1 MKKLED
7 PFWRT
12 LRELIRKSWWK
23 NEVSSMLTDLD
34 SSLMPQIPEILEEVG
49 GEDRII
55 EFVELLGWW
64 ATADKEG
71 GLYAKVAMRIAT
83 SKLKQGLSLF
93 IDSAM
98 EKRWKAC
105 DKKQLRVCVDG
116 YAKTLRALAAW
127 KAEQLAAARSRVGK
141 RGAVVQA
148 EAATRR
154 GAVAQ

>member
-1 MKKLED
+1 
-7 PFWRT
+7 
-12 LRELIRKSWWK
+12 
-23 NEVSSMLTDLD
+23 MLTDLD

-93 IDSAM
+93 IDSATVRM
-98 EKRWKAC
+98 
-105 DKKQLRVCVDG
+105 
-116 YAKTLRALAAW
+116 
-127 KAEQLAAARSRVGK
+127 AAARAGIVHVLVPWRRASGLGRRLRL
-141 RGAVVQA
+141 RGDDHPPLSI
-148 EAATRR
+148 
-154 GAVAQ
+154 